1 MQNANP
7 IIGFFGVMKWGYQR
21 MTSFFCNEQ
30 KLVIN
35 VRFKN
40 FKNMKSAKISFKDL
54 IKSKTPVLVD
64 FAAEWC
70 QPCKMQK
77 PILQRLA
84 SEEGDKIKIITIDVD
99 RNSAVA
105 QKYKIMSVPTL
116 AIFKNGEIVYRQ
128 SGVHQL
134 IQLKELVEKF
144 REN

>member
-1 MQNANP
+1 ML
-7 IIGFFGVMKWGYQR
+7 GSKFLK
-21 MTSFFCNEQ
+21 
-30 KLVIN
+30 
-35 VRFKN
+35 
-40 FKNMKSAKISFKDL
+40 MKSAKISFKDL

-84 SEEGDKIKIITIDVD
+84 SEDGNKIKIITIDVD

-105 QKYKIMSVPTL
+105 QKYKVMSVPTL

-128 SGVHQL
+128 AGVHQL

-144 REN
+144 KEN